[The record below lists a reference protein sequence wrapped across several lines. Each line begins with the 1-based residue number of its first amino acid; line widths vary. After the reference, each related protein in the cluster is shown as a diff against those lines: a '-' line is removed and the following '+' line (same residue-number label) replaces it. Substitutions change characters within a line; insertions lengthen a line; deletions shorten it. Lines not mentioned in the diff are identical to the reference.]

1 MRRLGAVSP
10 QPPAW
15 RAARYPSSRRSPRS
29 SSARR
34 GPRRGRGRHETKL
47 LSRRRWRYLAEDSPE
62 VVVLLERGDEPVFV
76 AGSLAWGIVADGSRP
91 DRWDYFGATI
101 CLAGV
106 AVIMFAPR
114 TA

>member
-1 MRRLGAVSP
+1 VDRDED
-10 QPPAW
+10 
-15 RAARYPSSRRSPRS
+15 AAATKRS
-29 SSARR
+29 SCR
-34 GPRRGRGRHETKL
+34 GVGGGTC
-47 LSRRRWRYLAEDSPE
+47 AEDSPE

-76 AGSLAWGIVADGSRP
+76 AGSLAWGIVADGFRP